1 MTSVQKLNLPNR
13 KNASRSALK
22 REEKERIDSV
32 HIRHFKLVWF
42 LSSSFLH
49 DKKTVIQLQCLDAF
63 YSEQMLNGSFTKS
76 IKSGLV
82 LFTI

>member
-32 HIRHFKLVWF
+32 HIIHFKLVWF
-42 LSSSFLH
+42 LSFLH

-63 YSEQMLNGSFTKS
+63 YSEQML
-76 IKSGLV
+76 V